1 MPAGGGSL
9 CDAIADPPSP
19 ATKRDVTA
27 LARRSSDRRTQPASR
42 WQIARRPADLI
53 ACPCGVPEVGLSCEL
68 QQCAEG
74 QPWDM
79 MTSRVCPSAL
89 PDLHPALRLAGP
101 ARPVNGVQGHRAACA
116 AARGHSAAPHRSPA
130 PAGLGRPRSPRR
142 ADPSPAPKPAD
153 APAGHPSTVLRWH
166 PPCSPPA
173 PAGPTTPPPTH
184 PSSGSSGGQSSAASS
199 TNMSELR
206 KSPGQDGGRV
216 LASSA
221 ATNTPRS
228 HEVAGFSAPSD

>member
-1 MPAGGGSL
+1 MAVITRSREPRALGSRHARQRRVELPEDADKLAGSQLGSQ
-9 CDAIADPPSP
+9 
-19 ATKRDVTA
+19 
-27 LARRSSDRRTQPASR
+27 RR
-42 WQIARRPADLI
+42 QISGYA
-53 ACPCGVPEVGLSCEL
+53 CGVPEVGLSCEL

-89 PDLHPALRLAGP
+89 PDLHLALRLAGP

-116 AARGHSAAPHRSPA
+116 AARGHSAGPHQS
-130 PAGLGRPRSPRR
+130 RPRRGWADRAVLGALIRRQPRSLR
-142 ADPSPAPKPAD
+142 MHRLVTP
-153 APAGHPSTVLRWH
+153 GTVLRWH

-173 PAGPTTPPPTH
+173 PAGPATPPPAH

>member
-27 LARRSSDRRTQPASR
+27 LARRSSDRRTQSTSR
-42 WQIARRPADLI
+42 SDRLPMW
-53 ACPCGVPEVGLSCEL
+53 VPEVGLSCEL

-79 MTSRVCPSAL
+79 MTSRVSPSAL

-101 ARPVNGVQGHRAACA
+101 ARPVNDVQGHRAACA
-116 AARGHSAAPHRSPA
+116 PARGHSAAPHQSPA

-153 APAGHPSTVLRWH
+153 APAGHPRH
-166 PPCSPPA
+166 RPA
-173 PAGPTTPPPTH
+173 VAPTPPPTH
-184 PSSGSSGGQSSAASS
+184 PSSGSSGDQSSAASS